1 MPILYDVSVPYDSRT
16 QHPLHV
22 EGKLKKYNLYYY
34 NYLNFQQ
41 LMKEVFPKMN
51 RVRRWFTRG
60 FTDDTNIYLLN
71 KGNWYSKIGH
81 DRMIL
86 HEIGHIEEWGDHRWL
101 VPDLMHPTWLFRW
114 SDKVW

>member
-1 MPILYDVSVPYDSRT
+1 MPLVYDTPVPYSNT
-16 QHPLHV
+16 YV
-22 EGKLKKYNLYYY
+22 FTELKDYTIYEYEFW
-34 NYLNFQQ
+34 NFQE
-41 LMKEVFPKMN
+41 LMKYKFPKMN
-51 RVRRWFTRG
+51 RVRRWLTRG
-60 FTDDTNIYLLN
+60 FTDSTSIYVLESS
-71 KGNWYSKIGH
+71 NWYSKIGH